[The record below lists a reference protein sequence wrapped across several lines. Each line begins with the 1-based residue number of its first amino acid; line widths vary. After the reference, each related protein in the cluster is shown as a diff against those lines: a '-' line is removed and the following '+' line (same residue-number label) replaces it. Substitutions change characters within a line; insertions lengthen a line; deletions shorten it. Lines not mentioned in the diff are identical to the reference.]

1 MACPGTPLA
10 EARFVANPGA
20 KLYSESTTTS
30 VSTRPV
36 CDEWGMY
43 DPEQCGFEA
52 IIRRL
57 HPEDNDADRRQ
68 ASSLPGHSAESTRRP

>member
-1 MACPGTPLA
+1 MACPGTLLA
-10 EARFVANPGA
+10 IASFVANPGA

-30 VSTRPV
+30 AVTRPV

-57 HPEDNDADRRQ
+57 HRETDADRGQ
-68 ASSLPGHSAESTRRP
+68 ASSLPRHGAESTRQP